1 MERLK
6 IKLAGKSDAEIKRL
20 LTAGANTMVGYQLA
34 QREVI
39 SDDEVRLHLIVP
51 ASPDHPHVGNDVQ
64 VMQKVGSDWK
74 YAGKYGVDLKEN

>member
-6 IKLAGKSDAEIKRL
+6 TKLAGKSDDEIKRL
-20 LTAGANTMVGYQLA
+20 LVAGANSMVGYHLA
-34 QREVI
+34 QQEVM

-64 VMQKVGSDWK
+64 VMQKFGTEWK
-74 YAGKYGVDLKEN
+74 YAGKYGVDIKEN